1 MRNLMVFKILTAC
14 LVFGGC
20 LSHAETPVPPKKVAI
35 TQIVEHPAL
44 NRTRQGLEEGLQKAG
59 FPVEIIYANAQGNLV
74 TATQIIQ
81 HFVSQSPDV
90 IVAISTPSAQT
101 AVTGGGGMPV
111 VFAAVS
117 NPEAAGLLEEANRH
131 RVVGTIDLPPV
142 VDQLTY
148 FKAVLPH
155 LKRVGVIFNAGEANS
170 RDFVE
175 ALNGLKERF
184 GLEVVTSSITRTSD
198 VSLGVQKLLG
208 EKVDAILMPQDNTVV
223 SALDVVVS
231 LSQAARVPLL
241 TSDSELV
248 SRGAFAAIGYSH
260 YDTGLATAELVKK
273 ILNGVSPKDLPV
285 APGGRLERLVNGK
298 LMNLWKITVPADAKG
313 TVVE

>member
-1 MRNLMVFKILTAC
+1 V
-14 LVFGGC
+14 VFGGSVSC
-20 LSHAETPVPPKKVAI
+20 AETVALPKKVAI

-44 NRTRQGLEEGLQKAG
+44 NRTRQGVEDGLKKSG
-59 FPVEIIYANAQGNLV
+59 IPVEIIYENAQGNLV

-81 HFVSQSPDV
+81 HFVSQGPDL
-90 IVAISTPSAQT
+90 IVAIATPSAQT
-101 AVTGGGGMPV
+101 AVTGGGDIPV

-117 NPEAAGLLEEANRH
+117 NPQAAGLLESANRH

-142 VDQLTY
+142 ADQLTY

-155 LKRVGVIFNAGEANS
+155 LKRVGVIYNPGEANS

-175 ALNGLKERF
+175 ALKGLKDRF
-184 GLEVVTSSITRTSD
+184 GLEVVESAITRTSD
-198 VSLGVQKLLG
+198 VSLGIQKLLG
-208 EKVDAILMPQDNTVV
+208 EKVDAILLPQDNTVV
-223 SALDVVVS
+223 SALDVVVN
-231 LSQAARVPLL
+231 LSQAAWTPLL

-248 SRGAFAAIGYSH
+248 GRGAFAAIGYNH

-273 ILNGVSPKDLPV
+273 ILTGTPPKDLPV
-285 APGGRLERLVNGK
+285 VPGGKLERLVNGK
-298 LMNLWKITVPADAKG
+298 LINLWKITVPRNAKG